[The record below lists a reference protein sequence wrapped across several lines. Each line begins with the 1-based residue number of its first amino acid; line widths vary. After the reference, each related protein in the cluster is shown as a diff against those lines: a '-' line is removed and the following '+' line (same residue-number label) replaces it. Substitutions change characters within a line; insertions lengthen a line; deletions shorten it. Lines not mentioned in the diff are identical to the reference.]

1 MAAFIIPEE
10 AEHGLYEA
18 DRALSALEAVFAAL
32 GDAQLECRCD
42 ELAALLA
49 LVRRQVAAAREAA
62 RFEASAG

>member
-1 MAAFIIPEE
+1 M
-10 AEHGLYEA
+10 
-18 DRALSALEAVFAAL
+18 AAL

-62 RFEASAG
+62 RFEARAG